1 MAVLRRI
8 ASLAV
13 AVFLVLSGGCGG
25 ASYRDGAH
33 SQAAAVTPRRLWVV
47 RGDLRNVH
55 YAIDASKAT
64 AAIAPL
70 PYDGAT
76 VTIDLAKP
84 CLFNMIAV
92 EHGPDE
98 WGFCR
103 RVRVL
108 TSLDGEAFTNRFTAA
123 GTRWISTFC
132 LIEPTLARYVR
143 LEAIQPGQR
152 PWSVAEI
159 HIQ

>member
-1 MAVLRRI
+1 MGVLRRI
-8 ASLAV
+8 ACIAV
-13 AVFLVLSGGCGG
+13 AVFGVLPVGCG
-25 ASYRDGAH
+25 ATAYREGAH
-33 SQAAAVTPRRLWVV
+33 SQAAAVTPKRLWRV
-47 RGDLRNVH
+47 RGDLQNAHLAV
-55 YAIDASKAT
+55 DANKAT
-64 AAIAPL
+64 AAVAPL

-76 VTIDLAKP
+76 ITIDLAKP

-92 EHGPDE
+92 VHGPDE

-103 RVRVL
+103 RVSVL
-108 TSLDGEAFTNRFTAA
+108 TSLDGEVFTDRFTAG

-132 LIEPTLARYVR
+132 LIEPTLARYIR
-143 LEAIQPGQR
+143 LEAITPGQR